1 MPSFDKFA
9 GQGGEKMIE
18 LLRTNNPVLISWLRA
33 LMAENGIE
41 IIVLDT
47 HTSVLE
53 GSALAIPRRIMVADE
68 DYAEACRL
76 RDESAQHFAGD

>member
-1 MPSFDKFA
+1 
-9 GQGGEKMIE
+9 MIE
-18 LLRTNNPVLISWLRA
+18 LLRTNNQVLISWLRA

-53 GSALAIPRRIMVADE
+53 GSAFAIPRRIMVADE
-68 DYAEACRL
+68 DYARAKALQEES
-76 RDESAQHFAGD
+76 DEFFSR